1 MAISLDENILL
12 FIAGAVFIPV
22 FIFFVKM
29 IIELGS
35 IKTKIDTLYS
45 QMKGS
50 EASVSKVV
58 EQASDIRILKLRVD
72 NLERDVDH
80 LVKRTNPE
88 SSSGRERR
96 DNVRTRDDR
105 GNSNQKDY
113 DGGYN
118 SGRTE

>member
-45 QMKGS
+45 QIKGS

-72 NLERDVDH
+72 NVERDVDH
-80 LVKRTNPE
+80 IMRRGGSPE
-88 SSSGRERR
+88 SPIGRDRREREERDINNTNRRNR
-96 DNVRTRDDR
+96 DNNNNN
-105 GNSNQKDY
+105 NS
-113 DGGYN
+113 
-118 SGRTE
+118 E

>member
-35 IKTKIDTLYS
+35 IKTKIDTMYS
-45 QMKGS
+45 QIKGS
-50 EASVSKVV
+50 EASVGKVV

-72 NLERDVDH
+72 NVERDVDH
-80 LVKRTNPE
+80 IMRRGGSPE
-88 SSSGRERR
+88 SPIGRDRREREER
-96 DNVRTRDDR
+96 DARRN
-105 GNSNQKDY
+105 NSNRDTRETDNNN
-113 DGGYN
+113 DGG
-118 SGRTE
+118 

>member
-118 SGRTE
+118 SGF